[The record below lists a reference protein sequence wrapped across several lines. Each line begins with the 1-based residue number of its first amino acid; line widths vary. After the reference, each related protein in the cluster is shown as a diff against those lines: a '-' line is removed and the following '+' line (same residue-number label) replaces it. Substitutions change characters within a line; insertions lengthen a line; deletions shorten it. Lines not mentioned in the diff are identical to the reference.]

1 MKSPRLPQLSR
12 HAQRIRLL
20 LATLLTLSAGCAG
33 TFKTKVDFN
42 TAEPLRIA
50 VLPFAQVDSTGALM
64 RSDES
69 LLLDSIE
76 LVSSQLKKS
85 PAEFVQSL
93 VQTELSKAALDVII
107 PAIVEAELVH
117 KGYTIPN
124 TSPVQLDLAQIFALT
139 PDTVCNKFLSC
150 DAVLYG
156 KVTRWSRS
164 YYGVQTVSRVGIDLR
179 LVSAKSGRVLYEAL
193 AEDSD
198 SRGLTKG
205 PTGLSSVV
213 LEPLRGLDNDIVLD
227 VARTVVSK
235 AIAPLHTKNRPEY
248 LKTPPPAFIAAA
260 HDAITGTVAPGGKLS
275 VLALG
280 TPGHTAVFSVGT
292 RIVDIPMVE
301 RRPGHY
307 LGEFFPLEGENFTDE
322 LVTVALKDGFGRT
335 TTQTITTLPVSLRAA
350 PPPQVQRRA
359 VDTQSLAPLR

>member
-1 MKSPRLPQLSR
+1 MKSPRLLPLPR
-12 HAQRIRLL
+12 HTQRLRLL
-20 LATLLTLSAGCAG
+20 FATVLALTTGCAG
-33 TFKTKVDFN
+33 TIKTKVDFN

-50 VLPFAQVDSTGALM
+50 VLPFAQVDRSGALL

-76 LVSSQLKKS
+76 LVSSQLRQS

-124 TSPVQLDLAQIFALT
+124 STPVQLDLSRIFALT
-139 PDTVCNKFLSC
+139 PDTVCNKLLSC

-179 LVSAKSGRVLYEAL
+179 LISAKTGRVLYEAL
-193 AEDSD
+193 ADDSD

-227 VARTVVSK
+227 LARTVVSK
-235 AIAPLHTKNRPEY
+235 AIAPLHAENRPEY

-260 HDAITGTVAPGGKLS
+260 HDATDGTLAPGGKLA
-275 VLALG
+275 VIALG

-292 RIVDIPMVE
+292 RILDIPMVE

-307 LGEFFPLEGENFTDE
+307 LGEFFPLESESFTDE

-335 TTQTITTLPVSLRAA
+335 TTQTISTLPVSLRA
-350 PPPQVQRRA
+350 QRRA
-359 VDTQSLAPLR
+359 GGTPSPTPLR

>member
-1 MKSPRLPQLSR
+1 
-12 HAQRIRLL
+12 
-20 LATLLTLSAGCAG
+20 
-33 TFKTKVDFN
+33 VDFN
-42 TAEPLRIA
+42 VAEPLRIA
-50 VLPFAQVDSTGALM
+50 VLPFAQVDQTGALL

-76 LVSSQLKKS
+76 LVSSQLTQS

-124 TSPVQLDLAQIFALT
+124 TTPVQLDLSRIFALS
-139 PDTVCNKFLSC
+139 PDTVCNKLLAC

-179 LVSAKSGRVLYEAL
+179 MISAKTGRVLYEAL
-193 AEDSD
+193 ADDSD
-198 SRGLTKG
+198 SRGITKG

-227 VARTVVSK
+227 LARTLVSK
-235 AIAPLHTKNRPEY
+235 AIAPLHAKNRPEY
-248 LKTPPPAFIAAA
+248 LKTPPPAFIAVA
-260 HDAITGTVAPGGKLS
+260 HDALTGTVAAGGRLS

-280 TPGHTAVFSVGT
+280 TPGHTAVFSIGT
-292 RIVDIPMVE
+292 RILDIPMVE

-307 LGEFFPLEGENFTDE
+307 IGEFFPLERENFSDA
-322 LVTVALKDGFGRT
+322 LVTVALKDSFGRA

-350 PPPQVQRRA
+350 APTLRAPQRA
-359 VDTQSLAPLR
+359 VGGIQPPAPLR